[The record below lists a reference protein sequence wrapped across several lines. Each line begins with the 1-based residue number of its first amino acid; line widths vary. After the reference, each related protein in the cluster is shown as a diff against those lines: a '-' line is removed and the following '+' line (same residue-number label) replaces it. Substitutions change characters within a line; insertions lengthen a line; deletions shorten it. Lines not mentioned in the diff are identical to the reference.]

1 MHGSEKVQSFR
12 VAVSVVEDPDTLRA
26 MGTVIDSIP
35 TPPDFL
41 TLHYGSVHSAHTL
54 QALATAAFPGTA
66 LHGGSSCLGVMS
78 HSGIAVDG
86 GAGLGVLAIW
96 DPAGAYG
103 SAMERIGADAG
114 ASAQVAL
121 RAALARAGRPSEAP
135 QVVWLTSPPGHEEL
149 VLAGIRDVLG
159 PHALI
164 VGGSSADNDVGGAWT
179 QLAQDGAAGDGISI
193 SVLFP
198 SVPFAQLFENAYAPT
213 EFRGR
218 ITEVSGRTVHQI
230 DGQPAGAVYAEWTGG
245 AIAVPETGAQTILL
259 QSTLLPLGR
268 EVGQIGQVPFHLLAH
283 PLVLHAD
290 GRLELFV
297 DMQTGQEICLMTG
310 TADSLVQRAGHIA
323 ELAREQLN
331 GSRPSGAL
339 VIYCGGCM
347 LSVRDR
353 LDEVAASLSQA
364 LPGTP
369 FLGLFSF
376 GEQGETVR
384 GTSEHANLMISCLVF
399 GSSENSPLPADD

>member
-1 MHGSEKVQSFR
+1 MDGSEWAQDFR
-12 VAVSVVEDPDTLRA
+12 VAVSMVADPDTVRA
-26 MGTVIDSIP
+26 MQTVIDAIP

-54 QALATAAFPGTA
+54 QALAMAAFPGTA
-66 LHGGSSCLGVMS
+66 LHGGSSCLGVMTQ
-78 HSGIAVDG
+78 HGTAMEG

-103 SAMERIGADAG
+103 SAMERIGADPG
-114 ASAQVAL
+114 AAAQIAL
-121 RAALARAGRPSEAP
+121 RAALARAGRPGEAP
-135 QVVWLTSPPGHEEL
+135 HLVWLTAPPGHEER
-149 VLAGIRDVLG
+149 VLAGITEILG

-164 VGGSSADNDVGGAWT
+164 VGGTSADNDVAGAWS
-179 QLAQDGAAGDGISI
+179 QLAQDGSADDGVMI

-198 SVPFAQLFENAYAPT
+198 SVPFGQLFENTYAPT
-213 EFRGR
+213 ELHGR
-218 ITEVSGRTVHQI
+218 ITQASGRTIHQI
-230 DGQPAGAVYAEWTGG
+230 DGRPAGAVYAEWTQG
-245 AIAVPETGAQTILL
+245 AITVPQTGALSILS

-268 EVGQIGQVPFHLLAH
+268 EVKQIGQVTYHLLAH
-283 PLVLHAD
+283 PSVIHAD
-290 GRLELFV
+290 GRLELFSDV
-297 DMQTGQEICLMTG
+297 QTDREIWLMSG
-310 TADSLVQRAGHIA
+310 SADSLVQRAGHIA
-323 ELAREQLN
+323 ELAIAQLD
-331 GSRPSGAL
+331 GMRPSGAL

-353 LDEVAASLSQA
+353 MGEVAASLAHA

-384 GTSEHANLMISCLVF
+384 GTSEHANLMISCVVF
-399 GSSENSPLPADD
+399 GSSENTPLPANG